1 MEEFIRECDFI
12 LAALDEISV
21 KGEENHRYMLLATQK
36 LHGMRDVM
44 KSRMIEEAKRN
55 AAENKQGE

>member
-21 KGEENHRYMLLATQK
+21 KGEENHRYMLLAMQK

-55 AAENKQGE
+55 AAKNKQGE

>member
-1 MEEFIRECDFI
+1 MEEFIREVDLI

-21 KGEENHRYMLLATQK
+21 KGEPNHQYMVLAMQK

-55 AAENKQGE
+55 AAENKQR